1 MLTQT
6 ASTATVLTLAG
17 IVEQPTKET
26 LKLISKS
33 IAPRTL
39 GNYKDTL
46 KLYYAWLA
54 GRAPSDTN
62 LANYLT
68 ELFEQGR
75 PPKDE
80 DDKPEP
86 QAPGSLALVV
96 NAVRWCE
103 REGEAQG
110 ELVGKLTLKTLAGLR
125 REGKGRGDGPRRGLS
140 RDQVSIMANAAQR
153 TDTTAGA
160 RDAALLL
167 VMSDALLRIG
177 EAVAIDCEHITIEAD
192 GSGRLRIPSSKTD
205 QEGAGAVQYLHP
217 NTVAAV
223 EQLKE
228 RAGYTAGPLFRRVLK
243 GDHCHNERIT
253 HHTARRAIKRW
264 AKDAAGLSKKEVSG
278 HSLRIGTAQELAQR
292 GATLTEL
299 QNAGRWTDSKMPA
312 HYTKNEEAGKGA
324 VARLLK

>member
-6 ASTATVLTLAG
+6 ASTPTVLTLAA
-17 IVEQPTKET
+17 IVEQPTQET
-26 LKLISKS
+26 MKLIAKR

-39 GNYKDTL
+39 GNYRETL
-46 KLYYAWLA
+46 RLYQDWLA

-68 ELFEQGR
+68 ERHSAG
-75 PPKDE
+75 
-80 DDKPEP
+80 

-96 NAVRWCE
+96 NAVRWME

-110 ELVGKLTLKTLAGLR
+110 SVVGKLSRDTLAAIR
-125 REGKGRGDGPRRGLS
+125 REGKGRGTGQRRGLS
-140 RDQVSIMANAAQR
+140 RDQVGVMANAAQR
-153 TDTTAGA
+153 TDTTSGA

-177 EAVAIDCEHITIEAD
+177 EAVAIDCEHISTEAD

-205 QEGAGAVQYLHP
+205 QEGQGAVQYLHP
-217 NTVAAV
+217 TTLKAV
-223 EQLKE
+223 ERLKE
-228 RAGYTAGPLFRRVLK
+228 LAGYTAGPLFRRVLK

-253 HHTARRAIKRW
+253 THTARRAIKHW
-264 AKDAAGLSKKEVSG
+264 AETACGITEGTSG
-278 HSLRIGTAQELAQR
+278 HSLRIGTAQELVQR

-299 QNAGRWTDSKMPA
+299 QSAGRWEDSKMPA
-312 HYTKNEEAGKGA
+312 HYTRSQEAGKGA